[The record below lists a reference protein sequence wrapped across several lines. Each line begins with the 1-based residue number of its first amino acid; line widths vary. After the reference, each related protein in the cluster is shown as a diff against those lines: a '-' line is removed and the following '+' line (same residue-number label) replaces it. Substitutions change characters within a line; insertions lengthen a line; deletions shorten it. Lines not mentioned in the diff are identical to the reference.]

1 MGVLNMQKLAIES
14 LSNQT
19 LEYHLSEIQ
28 KAQANLK
35 GVSIKTALI
44 YSDVFSNESGN
55 SVYIKPEN
63 LQITGAFKIRGA
75 YNKLCTL
82 TLSERKRGVIA
93 SSAGNHAQG
102 VAYSAEKLGIAAT
115 IVMPKT
121 TPLIKVEAT
130 KNYGATVILFGDC
143 YDEAYTEAKRL
154 EAEHNY
160 VFVHPFDDLDVMYGQ
175 GTIACEILEEIEDI
189 DCILVPVG
197 GGGLIGGIA
206 LAAKALKPSIKII
219 GVEPEGA
226 KAMKESMDNKKIVN
240 LETVRTIADGV
251 AVKKPGNLT
260 FEIIR
265 NYVDE
270 IVTVSDFDIMES
282 FLLLLE
288 KHKLIAEASGAL
300 SFAGLKKIQEKGKK
314 VACVLSGGNI
324 DVVTIS
330 SMIDRGLVSRGRL
343 FCFSIELSDIPGELV
358 KVSTILSK
366 TNANVVKLDHNQFK
380 TNDRFMQV
388 QLEITVETN
397 GHDHVTTI
405 INALNNEGYKVNKI
419 Y

>member
-1 MGVLNMQKLAIES
+1 MLNTAKES
-14 LSNQT
+14 SLNQE
-19 LEYHLSEIQ
+19 LEFHLSEIK
-28 KAQANLK
+28 KAQINLE
-35 GVSIKTALI
+35 GVSKKTALI
-44 YSDVFSNESGN
+44 YSDVFSNESQN

-82 TLSERKRGVIA
+82 THSEKERGVIA

-102 VAYSAEKLGIAAT
+102 VAYSAQKLGVYAT

-130 KNYGATVILFGDC
+130 KNYGANVILFGDC
-143 YDEAYTEAKRL
+143 YDEAFTEAKRL
-154 EAEHNY
+154 QKENNY
-160 VFVHPFDDLDVMYGQ
+160 VFIHPFDDLDVMYGQ
-175 GTIACEILEEIEDI
+175 GTIACEIIEEIDDI
-189 DCILVPVG
+189 DCILVPIG
-197 GGGLIGGIA
+197 GGGLIAGIA
-206 LAAKALKPSIKII
+206 LAAKALNPKIKII

-226 KAMKESMDNKKIVN
+226 KAMKESMDSNEIVH
-240 LETVRTIADGV
+240 LSTVRTIADGV
-251 AVKKPGNLT
+251 AVKKPGTLT

-314 VACVLSGGNI
+314 IACVLSGGNI

-343 FCFSIELSDIPGELV
+343 FCFSIEMPDIPGELV
-358 KVSTILSK
+358 KVSTILANA
-366 TNANVVKLDHNQFK
+366 NANVVKLDHNQFK

-388 QLEITVETN
+388 QLEITTETN
-397 GHDHVTTI
+397 GHDHVATI
-405 INALNNEGYKVNKI
+405 INELSKGGYKVHKI

>member
-1 MGVLNMQKLAIES
+1 MEVLNMQKLETNLS
-14 LSNQT
+14 LNQP
-19 LEYHLSEIQ
+19 LEFYLSEIK
-28 KAQANLK
+28 KAQANLE
-35 GVSIKTALI
+35 GVSKKTALI

-82 TLSERKRGVIA
+82 TPSERKRGVIA

-102 VAYSAEKLGIAAT
+102 VAYSAEKLGVMAT

-130 KNYGATVILFGDC
+130 KSYGATVVLFGDC

-154 EAEHNY
+154 QKEHDY

-175 GTIACEILEEIEDI
+175 GTIACEIVEEIEDI

-197 GGGLIGGIA
+197 GGGLIAGIA
-206 LAAKALKPSIKII
+206 LAAKALNPNIKII

-226 KAMKESMDNKKIVN
+226 KAMKESMDCQKIVH
-240 LETVRTIADGV
+240 LETVCTIADGV
-251 AVKKPGNLT
+251 AVKNPGDIP
-260 FEIIR
+260 FEIIK

-300 SFAGLKKIQEKGKK
+300 SFAGLKKIKERGKK

-330 SMIDRGLVSRGRL
+330 SMINRGLVSRGRL
-343 FCFSIELSDIPGELV
+343 FCFSIEMSDIPGELV

-366 TNANVVKLDHNQFK
+366 ANANVVKLDHNQFK

-405 INALNNEGYKVNKI
+405 INELNKGGYTVNKI

>member
-1 MGVLNMQKLAIES
+1 MKKVYTN
-14 LSNQT
+14 LSSNRE
-19 LEYHLSEIQ
+19 LKIHLREIQ

-35 GVSIKTALI
+35 GVSKKTALI

-55 SVYIKPEN
+55 EVYIKPEN

-75 YNKLCTL
+75 YNKLCSL
-82 TLSERKRGVIA
+82 TPEQRKRGVIA

-102 VAYSAEKLGIAAT
+102 VAYSAKKLGIAAT

-130 KNYGATVILFGDC
+130 KSYGATVILFGEC
-143 YDEAYTEAKRL
+143 YDEAYTEAKKL
-154 EAEHNY
+154 EEEHNY
-160 VFVHPFDDLDVMYGQ
+160 VFVHPFDDLEVMYGQ

-197 GGGLIGGIA
+197 GGGLIAGIA
-206 LAAKALKPSIKII
+206 LAAKALNHNIKII

-226 KAMKESMDNKKIVN
+226 KAMKDSLDNNGIVN
-240 LETVRTIADGV
+240 LKTVRTIADGV
-251 AVKKPGNLT
+251 AVKNPGNLT
-260 FEIIR
+260 FEIVR

-314 VACVLSGGNI
+314 VACILSGGNI

-330 SMIDRGLVSRGRL
+330 SMINRGLVSRGRL

-358 KVSTILSK
+358 KVTTILSK
-366 TNANVVKLDHNQFK
+366 ANANVMKLDHNQFK
-380 TNDRFMQV
+380 TSDRFMQV
-388 QLEITVETN
+388 QLEITLETN
-397 GHDHVTTI
+397 GHDHVTAI
-405 INALNNEGYKVNKI
+405 INALTKEGYTVNKI

>member
-1 MGVLNMQKLAIES
+1 MQKSATNTS
-14 LSNQT
+14 LNNT
-19 LEYHLSEIQ
+19 LEFYLSEIK
-28 KAQANLK
+28 KAQENLK
-35 GVSIKTALI
+35 GVSKKTALI
-44 YSDVFSNESGN
+44 YSDVFSNECGN
-55 SVYIKPEN
+55 EVYIKPEN

-82 TLSERKRGVIA
+82 TDSEKERGVIA

-102 VAYSAEKLGIAAT
+102 VAYSAEKLGISAT
-115 IVMPKT
+115 IVMPRT

-130 KNYGATVILFGDC
+130 KSYGATVILFGDC

-154 EAEHNY
+154 QQKHNY

-175 GTIACEILEEIEDI
+175 GTIACEIIEEIEDI

-206 LAAKALKPSIKII
+206 LAAKAINPNIKII

-226 KAMKESMDNKKIVN
+226 KAMKDSMDNKKIVH
-240 LETVRTIADGV
+240 LETVCTIADGV
-251 AVKKPGNLT
+251 AVKKPGDLT

-314 VACVLSGGNI
+314 VVCILSGGNI

-330 SMIDRGLVSRGRL
+330 SMIDKGLVSRGRL
-343 FCFSIELSDIPGELV
+343 FCFSIELPDIPGELV
-358 KVSTILSK
+358 KVSTILSGI
-366 TNANVVKLDHNQFK
+366 NANVVKLDHNQFK

-397 GHDHVTTI
+397 GHDHVATI
-405 INALNNEGYKVNKI
+405 VNELKKGGYTVNKI

>member
-1 MGVLNMQKLAIES
+1 MQNSALKS

-19 LEYHLSEIQ
+19 LENHLLEIQ

-35 GVSIKTALI
+35 GVTLKTGLI

-63 LQITGAFKIRGA
+63 LQITGAFKLRGA
-75 YNKLCTL
+75 YNKLCSL
-82 TLSERKRGVIA
+82 TPSERKRGVIA

-102 VAYSAEKLGIAAT
+102 VAYSAQKLGILAT

-130 KNYGATVILFGDC
+130 KSYGATVVLFGDC

-154 EAEHNY
+154 EKEHNY

-175 GTIACEILEEIEDI
+175 GTIACEIVEEIEDI

-197 GGGLIGGIA
+197 GGGLIAGIA
-206 LAAKALKPSIKII
+206 LAAKALNPNIKII

-226 KAMKESMDNKKIVN
+226 KAMKDSIDCKKVIH
-240 LETVRTIADGV
+240 LETVCTIADGV
-251 AVKKPGNLT
+251 AVKKPGDLS

-300 SFAGLKKIQEKGKK
+300 SFAGLKKIKERGKK

-330 SMIDRGLVSRGRL
+330 SMIDKGLVSRGRL
-343 FCFSIELSDIPGELV
+343 FCFSLEMSDIPGELV
-358 KVSTILSK
+358 KVSTILASA
-366 TNANVVKLDHNQFK
+366 NANVVKLDHNQFK

-397 GHDHVTTI
+397 GHDHVDAI
-405 INALNNEGYKVNKI
+405 INALGKEGYKVNKI

>member
-1 MGVLNMQKLAIES
+1 MQKLATKS
-14 LSNQT
+14 

-28 KAQANLK
+28 KAQANIK
-35 GVSIKTALI
+35 GVCIKTALI

-82 TLSERKRGVIA
+82 TPDQRKRGVIA

-102 VAYSAEKLGIAAT
+102 VAYSAEKLGIDAT

-130 KNYGATVILFGDC
+130 KSYGATVVLYGDC
-143 YDEAYTEAKRL
+143 YDEANTEAKRL
-154 EAEHNY
+154 QAEHNY

-175 GTIACEILEEIEDI
+175 GTIACEIIEEINDI

-226 KAMKESMDNKKIVN
+226 KAMKESMDNNKIVN
-240 LETVRTIADGV
+240 LETVNTIADGV
-251 AVKKPGNLT
+251 AVKKPGT
-260 FEIIR
+260 IPFEIIK

-300 SFAGLKKIQEKGKK
+300 SFAGLKKIKEKGKK

-343 FCFSIELSDIPGELV
+343 FCFSIEMSDIPGELV

-366 TNANVVKLDHNQFK
+366 ANANVVKLDHNQFK
-380 TNDRFMQV
+380 TNDRFMHV

-397 GHDHVTTI
+397 GHNHVNNI
-405 INALNNEGYKVNKI
+405 INALNKCGYKVNKI

>member
-1 MGVLNMQKLAIES
+1 MQNSALKS

-19 LEYHLSEIQ
+19 LEHHLLEIQ

-35 GVSIKTALI
+35 GVTLKTGLI

-63 LQITGAFKIRGA
+63 LQITGAFKLRGA
-75 YNKLCTL
+75 YNKLCSL
-82 TLSERKRGVIA
+82 TPSERKRGVIA

-102 VAYSAEKLGIAAT
+102 VAYSAEKLGILAT

-130 KNYGATVILFGDC
+130 KSYGANVILIGDC
-143 YDEAYTEAKRL
+143 YDDAYAEAKRL
-154 EAEHNY
+154 EKEHNY

-175 GTIACEILEEIEDI
+175 GTIACEIIEEIKDI

-197 GGGLIGGIA
+197 GGGLIAGIA
-206 LAAKALKPSIKII
+206 LAAKALNPNIKII

-226 KAMKESMDNKKIVN
+226 KAMKDSIDCKKVVH
-240 LETVRTIADGV
+240 LETVCTIADGV
-251 AVKKPGNLT
+251 AVKKPGDLS

-300 SFAGLKKIQEKGKK
+300 SFAGLKKIKERGKK

-330 SMIDRGLVSRGRL
+330 SMIDKGLVSRGRL
-343 FCFSIELSDIPGELV
+343 FCFSLEMSDIPGELV
-358 KVSTILSK
+358 KVSTILASA
-366 TNANVVKLDHNQFK
+366 NANVVKLDHNQFK

-397 GHDHVTTI
+397 GHDHVDAI
-405 INALNNEGYKVNKI
+405 INALGKEGYKVNKI

>member
-1 MGVLNMQKLAIES
+1 MQKSALKS
-14 LSNQT
+14 LSNRT
-19 LEYHLSEIQ
+19 LEDHFLEIQ

-35 GVSIKTALI
+35 GVTLKTGLI

-63 LQITGAFKIRGA
+63 LQITGAFKLRGA
-75 YNKLCTL
+75 YNKLCSL
-82 TLSERKRGVIA
+82 TSSERERGVIA

-102 VAYSAEKLGIAAT
+102 VAYSAQKLGILAT

-130 KNYGATVILFGDC
+130 KSYGATVVLFGDC
-143 YDEAYTEAKRL
+143 YDEAYIEAKRL
-154 EAEHNY
+154 EKEHNY

-175 GTIACEILEEIEDI
+175 GTIACEIVEEIKDI

-197 GGGLIGGIA
+197 GGGLIAGIA
-206 LAAKALKPSIKII
+206 LAAKALNPSIKII

-226 KAMKESMDNKKIVN
+226 KAMKDSIDCKKVVH
-240 LETVRTIADGV
+240 LETVCTIADGV
-251 AVKKPGNLT
+251 AVKKPGDLS

-300 SFAGLKKIQEKGKK
+300 SFAGLKKIKERGKK

-330 SMIDRGLVSRGRL
+330 SMIDKGLVSRGRL
-343 FCFSIELSDIPGELV
+343 FCFSLEMSDIPGELV
-358 KVSTILSK
+358 KVSTILA
-366 TNANVVKLDHNQFK
+366 NACANVVKLDHNQFK

-397 GHDHVTTI
+397 GHDHVDAI
-405 INALNNEGYKVNKI
+405 INALGKEGYKVNKI

>member
-1 MGVLNMQKLAIES
+1 MLNAVEKLS
-14 LSNQT
+14 SNQD
-19 LEYHLSEIQ
+19 LDFYLSEIK

-35 GVSIKTALI
+35 GVSKITSLI
-44 YSDVFSNESGN
+44 YSEVFSNESGN

-82 TLSERKRGVIA
+82 THSESERGVIA

-102 VAYSAEKLGIAAT
+102 VAYSAEKLGIMAT

-130 KNYGATVILFGDC
+130 KSYGAKVILFGDC

-154 EAEHNY
+154 QVENNY
-160 VFVHPFDDLDVMYGQ
+160 VFIHPFDDLDVMYGQ
-175 GTIACEILEEIEDI
+175 GTIACEIMDEIEDM

-197 GGGLIGGIA
+197 GGGLIAGIA
-206 LAAKALKPSIKII
+206 LAAKALNPNIKII

-226 KAMKESMDNKKIVN
+226 KAMKESMDNNGIVH
-240 LETVRTIADGV
+240 LATVSTIADGV
-251 AVKKPGNLT
+251 AVKKPGTLT
-260 FEIIR
+260 FEIIQ

-314 VACVLSGGNI
+314 VACILSGGNI

-343 FCFSIELSDIPGELV
+343 FCFSIEMPDIPGELV
-358 KVSTILSK
+358 KVSTILAK
-366 TNANVVKLDHNQFK
+366 VNANVVKLDHNQFK

-388 QLEITVETN
+388 QLEITAETN
-397 GHDHVTTI
+397 GHEHVNNI
-405 INALNNEGYKVNKI
+405 INELNKGGYTVRKI

>member
-154 EAEHNY
+154 EAENNY

>member
-1 MGVLNMQKLAIES
+1 MLNTAKNLS
-14 LSNQT
+14 SNQE
-19 LEYHLSEIQ
+19 LEFHLSEI
-28 KAQANLK
+28 KMAQTNLE
-35 GVSIKTALI
+35 GVSKKTDLI

-82 TLSERKRGVIA
+82 TPSEKDRGVIA

-102 VAYSAEKLGIAAT
+102 VAYSAQKLGIYAT

-130 KNYGATVILFGDC
+130 KSYGANVILFGDC
-143 YDEAYTEAKRL
+143 YDEAFTEAKRL
-154 EAEHNY
+154 ENEHNY
-160 VFVHPFDDLDVMYGQ
+160 VFIHPFDDLDVMYGQ
-175 GTIACEILEEIEDI
+175 GTIACEILDEIEDM
-189 DCILVPVG
+189 DYILVPVG
-197 GGGLIGGIA
+197 GGGLIAGIA
-206 LAAKALKPSIKII
+206 LAAKAMNPNIKII

-226 KAMKESMDNKKIVN
+226 KAMKESMDNNGIVN
-240 LETVRTIADGV
+240 LATVRTIADGV
-251 AVKKPGNLT
+251 AVKKPGTLT

-300 SFAGLKKIQEKGKK
+300 SFAGLKKLQDKGKK

-343 FCFSIELSDIPGELV
+343 FCFSLEMPDIPGELV

-366 TNANVVKLDHNQFK
+366 VNANVVKLDHNQFK

-388 QLEITVETN
+388 QLEITTETN
-397 GHDHVTTI
+397 GHDHVNTI
-405 INALNNEGYKVNKI
+405 IKELNKGGYKVHKI

>member
-1 MGVLNMQKLAIES
+1 MLNTAKNLS
-14 LSNQT
+14 SNQE
-19 LEYHLSEIQ
+19 LELHLSEI
-28 KAQANLK
+28 KMAQTHLE
-35 GVSIKTALI
+35 GVSKKTSLI

-82 TLSERKRGVIA
+82 TLSEKDRGVIA

-102 VAYSAEKLGIAAT
+102 VAYSAEKLGIFAT

-130 KNYGATVILFGDC
+130 KSYGANVILFGDC
-143 YDEAYTEAKRL
+143 YDEAFTEAKRL
-154 EAEHNY
+154 EKENNY
-160 VFVHPFDDLDVMYGQ
+160 VFIHPFDDLDVMYGQ
-175 GTIACEILEEIEDI
+175 GTIACEILDEIEDM
-189 DCILVPVG
+189 DYILVPVG
-197 GGGLIGGIA
+197 GGGLIAGIA
-206 LAAKALKPSIKII
+206 LAAKAMNPNIKII

-226 KAMKESMDNKKIVN
+226 KAMKESMDNNGIVH
-240 LETVRTIADGV
+240 LATVRTIADGV
-251 AVKKPGNLT
+251 AVKKPGTLT

-300 SFAGLKKIQEKGKK
+300 SFAGLKKIQDKGKK
-314 VACVLSGGNI
+314 VACILSGGNI

-343 FCFSIELSDIPGELV
+343 FCFSLEMPDIPGELV

-366 TNANVVKLDHNQFK
+366 VNANVVKLDHNQFK

-388 QLEITVETN
+388 QLEITTETN
-397 GHDHVTTI
+397 GHDHVNTI
-405 INALNNEGYKVNKI
+405 IKELNKGGYKVHKI

>member
-1 MGVLNMQKLAIES
+1 MQKSALES

-19 LEYHLSEIQ
+19 LEHHLLEIQ
-28 KAQANLK
+28 KSQTNLK
-35 GVSIKTALI
+35 GVTLKTGLI

-63 LQITGAFKIRGA
+63 LQITGAFKLRGA
-75 YNKLCTL
+75 YNKLCSL
-82 TLSERKRGVIA
+82 TPSERKRGVIA

-102 VAYSAEKLGIAAT
+102 VAYSAQKLGIKST

-130 KNYGATVILFGDC
+130 KSYGANVILIGDC
-143 YDEAYTEAKRL
+143 YDDANAEAKKL
-154 EAEHNY
+154 EKEHNY
-160 VFVHPFDDLDVMYGQ
+160 VFVHPFDDLTVMYGQ
-175 GTIACEILEEIEDI
+175 GTIACEIIEEIDDI
-189 DCILVPVG
+189 DCILVPIG
-197 GGGLIGGIA
+197 GGGLIAGIA
-206 LAAKALKPSIKII
+206 LAAKALKPNIKII

-226 KAMKESMDNKKIVN
+226 KAMKDSIDCKKVVN
-240 LETVRTIADGV
+240 LETVCTIADGV
-251 AVKKPGNLT
+251 AVKKPGDLA

-300 SFAGLKKIQEKGKK
+300 SFAGLKKIKERGKK

-330 SMIDRGLVSRGRL
+330 SMIDKGLVSRGRL
-343 FCFSIELSDIPGELV
+343 FCFSLEMSDIPGELV
-358 KVSTILSK
+358 KVSTILANA
-366 TNANVVKLDHNQFK
+366 NANVVKLDHNQFK

-388 QLEITVETN
+388 QLEITDRKSV
-397 GHDHVTTI
+397 V
-405 INALNNEGYKVNKI
+405 
-419 Y
+419 

>member
-1 MGVLNMQKLAIES
+1 MEKVYTN
-14 LSNQT
+14 LSSNRE
-19 LEYHLSEIQ
+19 LKIHLREIQ
-28 KAQANLK
+28 KAQLNLK
-35 GVSIKTALI
+35 GISKKTALI
-44 YSDVFSNESGN
+44 YSDVFSSECGNE
-55 SVYIKPEN
+55 VYIKPEN

-82 TLSERKRGVIA
+82 TPSERDRGVIA

-102 VAYSAEKLGIAAT
+102 VAYSAQKLGIAAT

-130 KNYGATVILFGDC
+130 KSYGATVILIGDC
-143 YDEAYTEAKRL
+143 YDEAYAEAKKL
-154 EAEHNY
+154 EKEHNY

-175 GTIACEILEEIEDI
+175 GTIASEILEEIDDI

-197 GGGLIGGIA
+197 GGGLIAGIA
-206 LAAKALKPSIKII
+206 LAAKALNHNIKII

-226 KAMKESMDNKKIVN
+226 KAMKESLDNNGIVN
-240 LETVRTIADGV
+240 LKTVRTIADGV
-251 AVKKPGNLT
+251 AVKKPGDLT

-300 SFAGLKKIQEKGKK
+300 SFAGLKKIKEKGKK
-314 VACVLSGGNI
+314 VACILSGGNI

-330 SMIDRGLVSRGRL
+330 SMINRGLVSRGRL
-343 FCFSIELSDIPGELV
+343 FCFSIELSDKPGELV
-358 KVSTILSK
+358 KVSTILSNA
-366 TNANVVKLDHNQFK
+366 NANVIKLDHNQFK
-380 TNDRFMQV
+380 TSDRFMQV

-397 GHDHVTTI
+397 GHDHVNGI
-405 INALNNEGYKVNKI
+405 ITALNNEGYKVNKI

>member
-1 MGVLNMQKLAIES
+1 MLNAEVMSPYNEE
-14 LSNQT
+14 
-19 LEYHLSEIQ
+19 LEFYLSEIK
-28 KAQANLK
+28 KAQTNLK
-35 GVSIKTALI
+35 GISKKTALI

-55 SVYIKPEN
+55 TVYIKPEN

-75 YNKLCTL
+75 YNKICKL
-82 TLSERKRGVIA
+82 TPKEKERGVIT

-102 VAYSAEKLGIAAT
+102 VAYSAEKLGIVAT

-130 KNYGATVILFGDC
+130 KSYGANVILFGDC
-143 YDEAYTEAKRL
+143 YDEAYTQAKIL
-154 EAEHNY
+154 EKKHNY
-160 VFVHPFDDLDVMYGQ
+160 VFIHPFDDLDVMYGQ
-175 GTIACEILEEIEDI
+175 GTIACEILEEIEDM

-206 LAAKALKPSIKII
+206 LAAKALNPNIKII

-226 KAMKESMDNKKIVN
+226 KAMKDSIDNNEIVN
-240 LETVRTIADGV
+240 LATVRTIADGV
-251 AVKKPGNLT
+251 AVKKPGNIT
-260 FEIIR
+260 FEIIQ

-314 VACVLSGGNI
+314 VACILSGGNI

-343 FCFSIELSDIPGELV
+343 FCFSIEMPDIPGELV
-358 KVSTILSK
+358 KVSTILAK
-366 TNANVVKLDHNQFK
+366 ANANVIKLDHNQFK
-380 TNDRFMQV
+380 TLDRFMQV
-388 QLEITVETN
+388 QLEITAETN
-397 GHDHVTTI
+397 GHEHVATI
-405 INALNNEGYKVNKI
+405 INELAKGGYKVHKI